1 MRKRVTI
8 SLDEKLVWML
18 RNKQTEMMLDTNKP
32 VSISAVVDKLLSRA
46 LKVDE
51 MISGELD
58 SVLASQN

>member
-1 MRKRVTI
+1 MV
-8 SLDEKLVWML
+8 LDA
-18 RNKQTEMMLDTNKP
+18 NKQ
-32 VSISAVVDKLLSRA
+32 VSISAVVNNLLFKV

>member
-1 MRKRVTI
+1 MKKRVTI
-8 SLDEKLVWML
+8 SLDEKLIWML
-18 RNKQTEMMLDTNKP
+18 RNKQTEMMLNANKQIS
-32 VSISAVVDKLLSRA
+32 VSAVVNNLLFKV